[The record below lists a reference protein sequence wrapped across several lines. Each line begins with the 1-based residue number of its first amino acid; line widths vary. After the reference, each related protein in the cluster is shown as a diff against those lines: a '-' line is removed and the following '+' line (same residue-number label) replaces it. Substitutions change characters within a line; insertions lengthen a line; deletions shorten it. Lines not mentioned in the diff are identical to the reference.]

1 MLRKCRASCAD
12 RQPALPA
19 ADSWT
24 SAEEC
29 AQWAGSGECESN
41 SAFMLTSCARSC
53 AKVANAQDAYRAR
66 CPRPEGSQPALV
78 PGAMNS
84 TFERV
89 LREFAHLGPELVST
103 DPPVLLFHSFLSAEE
118 ADAFIAHGKGKYTES
133 RGVGV
138 DSEGRM
144 TDVKTEIRTS
154 SHTWC
159 QEAECLD
166 DPLVQRV
173 TARVSDVTRTPEA
186 NGEFAQLVYYNS
198 CPEPSHP
205 SCAFYRRHSD
215 FIAGDV
221 HRNQGVRIYTV
232 FMYLNDVEEGGGTRF
247 TDLPS
252 GQITTEARRGKAI
265 FWPSV
270 LADAPYTVDPRTHHE
285 ALPVWSGEK
294 FGANFW
300 IHQYD
305 FRSAHAS
312 GCTMG

>member
-1 MLRKCRASCAD
+1 
-12 RQPALPA
+12 
-19 ADSWT
+19 
-24 SAEEC
+24 
-29 AQWAGSGECESN
+29 
-41 SAFMLTSCARSC
+41 
-53 AKVANAQDAYRAR
+53 
-66 CPRPEGSQPALV
+66 
-78 PGAMNS
+78 MNS

-89 LREFAHLGPELVST
+89 LREFAHLGPELISA

-173 TARVSDVTRTPEA
+173 TARVSDVTRTPLA

-285 ALPVWSGEK
+285 ALPVTRGEK
-294 FGANFW
+294 YGARGHSATSSPHPT
-300 IHQYD
+300 IHLPD
-305 FRSAHAS
+305 AVLARARGMLPRPHPPLSAAAARRREHMDSPVRLQDALRQ
-312 GCTMG
+312 GLHDELIPR

>member
-1 MLRKCRASCAD
+1 
-12 RQPALPA
+12 
-19 ADSWT
+19 
-24 SAEEC
+24 
-29 AQWAGSGECESN
+29 
-41 SAFMLTSCARSC
+41 
-53 AKVANAQDAYRAR
+53 
-66 CPRPEGSQPALV
+66 
-78 PGAMNS
+78 MNS

-89 LREFAHLGPELVST
+89 LREFAHLGPELISA

-173 TARVSDVTRTPEA
+173 TARVSDVTRTPPA

-205 SCAFYRRHSD
+205 SCACSR
-215 FIAGDV
+215 A
-221 HRNQGVRIYTV
+221 QGRA
-232 FMYLNDVEEGGGTRF
+232 R
-247 TDLPS
+247 
-252 GQITTEARRGKAI
+252 ARRSGAPTRIGRLGGASPTQQLNHEPQPRI
-265 FWPSV
+265 FC
-270 LADAPYTVDPRTHHE
+270 L
-285 ALPVWSGEK
+285 SG
-294 FGANFW
+294 
-300 IHQYD
+300 HR
-305 FRSAHAS
+305 RSLQQKS
-312 GCTMG
+312 E